1 MIAMAPMS
9 VVEVWP
15 EEIVRDGHKSAAK
28 RVAFSPDGRL
38 LATSGMD
45 GQVIIWDF
53 ARRER
58 VETIGV
64 HADMA
69 GALAFSPDGK
79 WLVTGGDSHRLI
91 VWDTAQWRK
100 IREFHFQQGNV
111 PVASFSPDG
120 SLLAA
125 SISHDSF
132 TLLWRP
138 SDWAEVGRIPA
149 AAGMAENLLFTPD
162 GRRLIFG
169 DSAWDVATGK
179 RVGPLLNGEWVSNRG
194 ALSPDGALLVSV
206 GSGGMVNFIDPARGR
221 LLSRQRAHNFFSRGA
236 AFSPDGRLVATGSSD
251 IVLWDT
257 ATRTLLARL
266 EHTDNVWGMSF
277 SPDGRWLVSTHGDG
291 AILLWDVAERRRAAD
306 FSGHS
311 GPVRKVI
318 FSPDGKSLVSGGDD
332 QSAIIWD
339 RASLRKQAV
348 LTGHEASVRGLVFPA
363 QPGLVA
369 TADAMATVR
378 FWDIARRQP
387 QESSPRLR
395 TPEGI
400 EYMLTGVALPPDLRW
415 NVTALA
421 VYERASGRMVS
432 DNRVVVG
439 NGVGFATAAF
449 SQDGQRLIGIG
460 TNGPVSLLESGTWR
474 VLAHRQATGMKAIRV
489 CFSPDDELLAIG
501 DSNGQVWLWS
511 VDPLQPLAELGRH
524 ETHVE
529 AVVFSPDGRRVASAS
544 DDRTIRLWDVGGRKL
559 VTRIGT
565 HTSPINSI
573 AFSPDGRQLL
583 SGEHDGTVRL
593 YTRHRT
599 LWGFRLD

>member
-15 EEIVRDGHKSAAK
+15 EEMVRDGHKSAAR

-64 HADMA
+64 PADMA

-79 WLVTGGDSHRLI
+79 WLVTGGDSHQMI

-100 IREFHFQQGNV
+100 IKEFHFQQGNV
-111 PVASFSPDG
+111 PVASFSLDG

-125 SISHDSF
+125 SISPDNI

-149 AAGMAENLLFTPD
+149 AGDMTTNLFFTPD
-162 GRRLIFG
+162 GRRLFIG
-169 DSAWDVATGK
+169 SSSWDVTTGK
-179 RVGPLLNGEWVSNRG
+179 PVGPSLDEEWTGNG
-194 ALSPDGALLVSV
+194 ALSPDGALLVNV

-348 LTGHEASVRGLVFPA
+348 LTGHEASVRGLVFPG

-369 TADAMATVR
+369 TVDAAATVR
-378 FWDIARRQP
+378 FWDIAWRQP

-395 TPEGI
+395 THEGI
-400 EYMLTGVALPPDLRW
+400 EYMITDVALPLDLRW

-421 VYERASGRMVS
+421 VYERASGRMVY

-439 NGVGFATAAF
+439 NEQGFATAAF
-449 SQDGQRLIGIG
+449 SHDGRRLVGIGI
-460 TNGPVSLLESGTWR
+460 NGKVFLLESGTWR
-474 VLAHRQATGMKAIRV
+474 VLAQRQAVGMGAIRV
-489 CFSPDDELLAIG
+489 CFSPDSELLTIG

-593 YTRHRT
+593 YTRRRT
-599 LWGFRLD
+599 LWGLRLD